1 MKDREAWCAAVHRV
15 AKSRT
20 FTGWGRCIESPSRL
34 ALSPQAGEVGSA
46 PDDDDDA
53 VEDVIGV
60 AQVVEEPEGG
70 QLQQHLQGKHAGEDH
85 IADLQDVGQLLGL
98 WGCWGRRQGPG
109 QARGQLDTHQLSNP
123 QGGPGSATLAPWP
136 AGPCPRW
143 TSILPLH
150 LASASSLL
158 SQEGY

>member
-1 MKDREAWCAAVHRV
+1 M
-15 AKSRT
+15 
-20 FTGWGRCIESPSRL
+20 
-34 ALSPQAGEVGSA
+34 GSA

-85 IADLQDVGQLLGL
+85 IADLQDVGQLLRL

-109 QARGQLDTHQLSNP
+109 QARGQPGVPHSGHPSALKSPGRAWLCHP
-123 QGGPGSATLAPWP
+123 GPMARRPV
-136 AGPCPRW
+136 
-143 TSILPLH
+143 
-150 LASASSLL
+150 SSLDL
-158 SQEGY
+158 HSPPALGLCIISAVPRGLLR